1 MKFLDVGYRFIISV
15 AAVSTVVLGSLFSL
29 SSYEMIRTREERFKE
44 KVLNTPL
51 RGEVE
56 RDETTI
62 KQDLLEVE
70 KRLIKKGLLLE
81 VPKSQKLW

>member
-51 RGEVE
+51 RAEVE